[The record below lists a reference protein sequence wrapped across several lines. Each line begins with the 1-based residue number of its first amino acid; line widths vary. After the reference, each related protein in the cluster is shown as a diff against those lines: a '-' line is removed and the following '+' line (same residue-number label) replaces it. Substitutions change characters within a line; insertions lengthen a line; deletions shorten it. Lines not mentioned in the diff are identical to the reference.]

1 MLHEYAHLAYDGA
14 AYSSATW
21 RAAVAADDRFI
32 TEYARDFP
40 HREDVAESYVAWFAV
55 RCSADR
61 LIPPSEA
68 AFIRSAIPARLAYF
82 DELLGGTLSCPRR

>member
-14 AYSSATW
+14 AYSSANW

-40 HREDVAESYVAWFAV
+40 YREDVAESYVAWFAV

-61 LIPPSEA
+61 LMAAEMEWIEA
-68 AFIRSAIPARLAYF
+68 AIPARLAYF
-82 DELLGGTLSCPRR
+82 DDLLGATRNCPRRE